1 MLSYTELPGGLD
13 GLDVCM
19 LSPVLEDDPHQC
31 DQRALMG
38 TQMKNC
44 RPQFPGMAF
53 LTWSFSKDEKNG
65 VKKKERVKN
74 N

>member
-19 LSPVLEDDPHQC
+19 LSPVLEDEPQQC

-38 TQMKNC
+38 TQMKDC

-53 LTWSFSKDEKNG
+53 LT
-65 VKKKERVKN
+65 
-74 N
+74 